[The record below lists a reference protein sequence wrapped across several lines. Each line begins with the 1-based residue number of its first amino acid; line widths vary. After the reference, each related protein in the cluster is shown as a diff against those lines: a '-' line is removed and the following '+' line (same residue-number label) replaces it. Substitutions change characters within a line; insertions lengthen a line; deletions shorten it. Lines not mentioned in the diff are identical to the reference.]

1 LKTNRRAGNVENERM
16 TEKRPGLKLSFSTK
30 VLVPFIIT
38 IVLLVSFAIW
48 ILNNQITRQFK
59 SVATEN
65 LLTARKIFDN
75 LEVMRSRHLLLRSS
89 TTPNDPRFRAI
100 AQLGEPNTLRFLLK
114 ELTEEL
120 RCDYISFRDRNGKV
134 VTSVTRDPLID
145 IEQWPDFG
153 SLAADRAMN
162 GDPVPDMDY
171 IENDIYRLAAIPVAI
186 GSDVIG
192 TLTIAEKFSEASAKE
207 FFNLTGCRVVLFI
220 NQLPVMSTVPAGDLS
235 QLSVNPAASNGNT
248 LLEKESIQTITL
260 ENDHVLALGRQFRK
274 LGIEQQMQYALVL
287 SYEQTLQALRHVQLL
302 LLGAGLL
309 SILISSVVIGL
320 VIGRITNPLRV
331 LRKSAEAVAR
341 RDFSQKITTVSS
353 DELGDLAAAFNQMI
367 DSLRQ
372 STEELQ
378 ATINTLQST
387 RAQLIQSEKL
397 SALGEFIAGI
407 THELNNPLCT
417 IVGFSELLKEQ
428 NSDAAF
434 SKDLDLIA
442 EAGNRCHKIVQNLL
456 SFARQR
462 PAERKASKLNEIL
475 DATLNFMSYDLRTS
489 NVSIVREYDPSL
501 PVIIAD
507 THQLQQVFLNLIN
520 NARQAIVSSRDRGN
534 IIIRT
539 MQRGKNAVI
548 QIADDG
554 PGIPPENLGRIF
566 DPFFTTKEVGKGTGL
581 GLSVSYGIIREHN
594 GDISVQS
601 KVGKGTTFEI
611 QLPIADAVNGN
622 GSDHT
627 SRHHIKS
634 DPLPGEGRKVLVID
648 DERDVLTLIK
658 EILVSDH
665 FVVETVTDADDAL
678 QMCKYGWFDIILC
691 DWRMPG
697 MTGRIFYEN
706 LRSLKPAAATRLI
719 FMTGDVMN
727 DQTMAYLKG
736 SGKVCI
742 NKPFSLE
749 DFRQIIRQLI
759 T

>member
-1 LKTNRRAGNVENERM
+1 M
-16 TEKRPGLKLSFSTK
+16 TEKRPGFKLSFSTK

-38 IVLLVSFAIW
+38 IALLVSFAIW

-89 TTPNDPRFRAI
+89 TTPNDPRFRAV
-100 AQLGEPNTLRFLLK
+100 AQLGEPNTMRFLLK

-120 RCDYISFRDRNGKV
+120 RCDYISFRDRDGKV
-134 VTSVTRDPLID
+134 VTSATRDPLVD
-145 IEQWPDFG
+145 IEKWPDFG
-153 SLAADRAMN
+153 SLAASRALN

-220 NQLPVMSTVPAGDLS
+220 NQQPVMSTVPAGDLT
-235 QLSVNPAASNGNT
+235 QLSMNQAAANGNT
-248 LLEKESIQTITL
+248 LQEMESVQTITM

-274 LGIEQQMQYALVL
+274 LGVEQQMQYALVL

-372 STEELQ
+372 STEDLQ

-462 PAERKASKLNEIL
+462 PAERKAAKLNDVL

-489 NVSIVREYDPSL
+489 NVSIVREYDPAL

-507 THQLQQVFLNLIN
+507 AHQLQQVFLNLIN
-520 NARQAIVSSRDRGN
+520 NARQAIVGTRDRGN
-534 IIIRT
+534 IIVHT
-539 MQRGKNAVI
+539 MKRGKNAVI
-548 QIADDG
+548 QITDDG

-601 KVGKGTTFEI
+601 EVGKGTTFEI
-611 QLPIADAVNGN
+611 QLPIADTVNGN
-622 GSDHT
+622 GGDHT
-627 SRHHIKS
+627 SKHHIKS
-634 DPLPGEGRKVLVID
+634 EPLPGEGRKVLVID

-658 EILVSDH
+658 EILESDH
-665 FVVETVTDADDAL
+665 FVVETVTNADDAL

-749 DFRQIIRQLI
+749 DFRQVIGQFIG
-759 T
+759 